1 MGDTN
6 LSLRAQSLG
15 EQVAQTLRQAILTGQ
30 LEPGRALRE
39 SSLAGELKVARNT
52 VREALRILAGE
63 RLVTYQVHHG
73 VVVATLTESDVSDL
87 YGVRALLEPT
97 AILDATRHD
106 EAGIAR
112 VLEAVE
118 RLDEATRQS
127 DLAQV
132 VERDVDVHRSFVALA
147 NSPRLN
153 DFFSDVCAEVR
164 RCVMLVIY
172 AHAEHESPHNV
183 ESHRVIADALV
194 AGDHR
199 RAADLALAHI
209 YETRDQ
215 VLDLIRRSPSLDPTH
230 ESPPTTSS
238 PSRGEG
244 RRRPRRS
251 TTT

>member
-1 MGDTN
+1 
-6 LSLRAQSLG
+6 
-15 EQVAQTLRQAILTGQ
+15 
-30 LEPGRALRE
+30 
-39 SSLAGELKVARNT
+39 
-52 VREALRILAGE
+52 
-63 RLVTYQVHHG
+63 
-73 VVVATLTESDVSDL
+73 
-87 YGVRALLEPT
+87 
-97 AILDATRHD
+97 
-106 EAGIAR
+106 
-112 VLEAVE
+112 
-118 RLDEATRQS
+118 
-127 DLAQV
+127 
-132 VERDVDVHRSFVALA
+132 
-147 NSPRLN
+147 
-153 DFFSDVCAEVR
+153 
-164 RCVMLVIY
+164 MLVIY

-215 VLDLIRRSPSLDPTH
+215 VLDLIRRSPSLDSTH